1 MADSEVY
8 LSIALIIV
16 HAYYEPELEKSVIII
31 RSPSEKCRCKAK
43 TLTIRTRPIIIYFA
57 KNKEISATTLS
68 LPTLTDFYPCFALLF
83 RTLTAYYFI
92 PCESNCIT
100 ICIAGPT
107 IIFSTTL
114 ANFVDEINK

>member
-100 ICIAGPT
+100 ICIAGHT
-107 IIFSTTL
+107 IIISTTL
-114 ANFVDEINK
+114 SNFVDEINK